1 MKLPELFLLEKEV
14 LHLLNCDED
23 ELDDDDDPNPGDYDS
38 LRFAVTYIP
47 ISHGVHQIIK
57 TLYITMHLEMKA
69 NFPRK
74 DETYGKAVLLIV
86 LQGKPPESKVL
97 T

>member
-1 MKLPELFLLEKEV
+1 MIGTYSPQYSQE
-14 LHLLNCDED
+14 CDRND
-23 ELDDDDDPNPGDYDS
+23 VCGDDDPNPGDYDS
-38 LRFAVTYIP
+38 LRFSVTYIP

-86 LQGKPPESKVL
+86 LRRETPRK
-97 T
+97 